1 MIGNVRALVTEIEE
15 AKETVVV
22 TETAVATEIS
32 VIKNAAEDGIKMK
45 NDTMNERMTTR
56 LKKKGKFVD
65 VFITYVY
72 FYYNIMI
79 NENAN
84 CCNN

>member
-15 AKETVVV
+15 AKGTVVV